1 MKVREQFMVISAI
14 VMVVIAGIAV
24 FWPPI
29 LWVLLLVGPLILMG
43 VYDIVQKKHTIR
55 RNFPIVGRFRY
66 MLESIRPEIMQY
78 FVETD
83 TEGRPLNRILRSLIY
98 RRAKK
103 QTDTEPFGT
112 QMDLYHAGYE
122 WMEHSM
128 YAKHNPKEIGEF
140 PRLII
145 GGKDCLQPYSSSLLN
160 ISAMSFGSL
169 SHNAVLAMN
178 KGAKMGN
185 FAHNTGEGGISDYH
199 LENGGDLIW
208 QIGTGYFGCRHDDGS
223 FNETT
228 FRENALRPQVKM
240 IEIKLSQGAKPG
252 HGGILPASKNT
263 EEIAR
268 IRHIQPHV
276 AVHSPPAHSAFAD
289 PIQFM
294 YFIKKLRDLSDG
306 KPIGFKLCIGRKQEF
321 MDFCE
326 AMVYTGIT
334 PDFITVDGGEGG
346 TGAAPVEFSNSMGMP
361 LREGLVFVHDTL
373 VGFALRKEIKIIVAG
388 KIITGFSMARAIA
401 LGADGCYS
409 ARAMMLAVGCIQAL
423 QCNLNT
429 CPAGVATQNKSLAKG
444 LVVEDKAPRVYNYHK
459 ATIHSFLELVAAAG
473 LDGPYELSREHISKR
488 ISMYDV
494 RTYDEI
500 YPYME
505 EGSLLRIDTIPDHYQ
520 RFYKLTRIMK

>member
-1 MKVREQFMVISAI
+1 MKVREQFIIISVIVI
-14 VMVVIAGIAV
+14 VIIAGIAL

-29 LWVLLLVGPLILMG
+29 LWVLLLVGPLVLMG
-43 VYDIVQKKHTIR
+43 LFDIVQKKHTIR
-55 RNFPIVGRFRY
+55 RNFPLIGRFRY
-66 MLESIRPEIMQY
+66 VLESIRPEIMQY

-83 TEGRPLNRILRSLIY
+83 TEGRPLNRILRSLVY

-112 QMDLYHAGYE
+112 QMDIYHSGYE

-169 SHNAVLAMN
+169 SKNAILAMN

-199 LENGGDLIW
+199 LEHGGDLIW
-208 QIGTGYFGCRHDDGS
+208 QIGTGYFGCRNDDGT
-223 FNETT
+223 FNDIT

-268 IRHIQPHV
+268 IRHIRPGI
-276 AVHSPPAHSAFAD
+276 AVHSPPSHTAFQD

-306 KPIGFKLCIGRKQEF
+306 KPVGFKLCLGRKQEF

-361 LREGLVFVHDTL
+361 LREGLIFVYDTL
-373 VGFALRKEIKIIVAG
+373 VGFGLKKEIKIIVAG
-388 KIITGFSMARAIA
+388 KVITGFHMARAIA
-401 LGADGCYS
+401 LGADGCNS
-409 ARAMMLAVGCIQAL
+409 ARAMMMAVGCIQAL

-429 CPAGVATQNKSLAKG
+429 CPTGVATQNKSLVKG
-444 LVVEDKAPRVYNYHK
+444 LVVEDKAPRVYNYHE
-459 ATIHSFLELVAAAG
+459 ATIHSLLELVAAAG
-473 LDGPYELSREHISKR
+473 LDGPEELRREHISKR
-488 ISMYDV
+488 VSMYDV

-500 YPYME
+500 YPYMQ
-505 EGSLLRIDTIPDHYQ
+505 EGSLLKIDTIPENYK

>member
-1 MKVREQFMVISAI
+1 MKVREQFMIISVILI
-14 VMVVIAGIAV
+14 VIIAGTAV
-24 FWPPI
+24 FWPPM
-29 LWVLLLVGPLILMG
+29 LWILLLVGPFITMG
-43 VYDIVQKKHTIR
+43 IFDIVQTKHTIR
-55 RNFPIVGRFRY
+55 RNFPLIGRFRY
-66 MLESIRPEIMQY
+66 ILESIRPEIMQY

-83 TEGRPLNRILRSLIY
+83 TEGRPLNRILRSLVY

-103 QTDTEPFGT
+103 ENDTEPFGT

-140 PRLII
+140 PRLLI
-145 GGKDCLQPYSSSLLN
+145 GGKDCKQPYSSSLLN

-169 SHNAVLAMN
+169 SRNAILALN
-178 KGAKMGN
+178 QGAKMGN

-199 LENGGDLIW
+199 LQAGGDLIW
-208 QIGTGYFGCRHDDGS
+208 QIGTGYFGCRNDDGT
-223 FNETT
+223 FNEET

-252 HGGILPASKNT
+252 HGGILPAAKNT
-263 EEIAR
+263 EEIAK
-268 IRHIQPHV
+268 IRHIKPHI

-373 VGFALRKEIKIIVAG
+373 VGFALRKEIKVIVAG

-401 LGADGCYS
+401 LGADGCNS
-409 ARAMMLAVGCIQAL
+409 ARAMMLSIGCIQAL
-423 QCNLNT
+423 KCNTNT
-429 CPAGVATQNKSLAKG
+429 CPVGVATQNKSLEKG
-444 LVVEDKAPRVYNYHK
+444 LVVADKAPRVKNYHE

-488 ISMYDV
+488 IGMYNV

-505 EGSLLRIDTIPDHYQ
+505 EGSLLRIDTIPEHYKRYYQ
-520 RFYKLTRIMK
+520 LTRIMK

>member
-1 MKVREQFMVISAI
+1 MKVRELFMVIAACVIAI
-14 VMVVIAGIAV
+14 IAGISF
-24 FWPPI
+24 FWPPV
-29 LWVLLLVGPLILMG
+29 LWSLLLFGPLILMG
-43 VYDIVQKKHTIR
+43 VYDIIQKKHTIR
-55 RNFPIVGRFRY
+55 RNFPLIGRFRY
-66 MLESIRPEIMQY
+66 MLESVRPEIMQY

-103 QTDTEPFGT
+103 QNDTEPFGT
-112 QMDLYHAGYE
+112 QMDLYHSGYE

-140 PRLII
+140 PRVII

-169 SHNAVLAMN
+169 SRNAILALN
-178 KGAKMGN
+178 QGAKMGN

-199 LENGGDLIW
+199 LQPGGDLIW
-208 QIGTGYFGCRHDDGS
+208 QIGTGYFGCRNDDGT

-252 HGGILPASKNT
+252 HGGILPAAKNT

-268 IRHIQPHV
+268 IRHIKPHI

-294 YFIKKLRDLSDG
+294 HFIKKLRDLSDG

-326 AMVYTGIT
+326 AMIYTGIT

-373 VGFALRKEIKIIVAG
+373 VGFGLRKEIKVIVAG

-401 LGADGCYS
+401 LGADACNS
-409 ARAMMLAVGCIQAL
+409 ARAMMLSIGCIQAL
-423 QCNLNT
+423 KCNTNT
-429 CPAGVATQNKSLAKG
+429 CPVGVATQNKSLEKG
-444 LVVEDKAPRVYNYHK
+444 LVVADKAPRVKNYHE

-488 ISMYDV
+488 IGMYNV

-505 EGSLLRIDTIPDHYQ
+505 EGSLLSIDTIPEHYK
-520 RFYKLTRIMK
+520 RYYKLTRIMK

>member
-1 MKVREQFMVISAI
+1 MKVREQFMIVSVIVI
-14 VMVVIAGIAV
+14 VVIAGIAI

-29 LWVLLLVGPLILMG
+29 LWILLLVGPLIVMG
-43 VYDIVQKKHTIR
+43 IFDIVQKKHTIR
-55 RNFPIVGRFRY
+55 RNLPLVGRFRY
-66 MLESIRPEIMQY
+66 VLESIRPEIMQY

-83 TEGRPLNRILRSLIY
+83 TEGRPLNRILRSLVY

-140 PRLII
+140 PRLTI

-169 SHNAVLAMN
+169 SKNAILAMN

-185 FAHNTGEGGISDYH
+185 FAHNTGEGGISDHH
-199 LENGGDLIW
+199 LEHGGDLIW
-208 QIGTGYFGCRHDDGS
+208 QIGTGYFGCRNDDGT
-223 FNETT
+223 FNDTT
-228 FRENALRPQVKM
+228 YRENALRPQVKM

-268 IRHIQPHV
+268 IRHIQQGM
-276 AVHSPPAHSAFAD
+276 AVHSPPSHTAFQD

-306 KPIGFKLCIGRKQEF
+306 KPIGFKLCLGRKQEF

-361 LREGLVFVHDTL
+361 LREGLTFVYDTL
-373 VGFALRKEIKIIVAG
+373 VGFGLKKEIKIIVAG
-388 KIITGFSMARAIA
+388 KVITGFHMARAIA
-401 LGADGCYS
+401 LGADGCNS
-409 ARAMMLAVGCIQAL
+409 ARAMMMAVGCIQAL

-429 CPAGVATQNKSLAKG
+429 CPTGVATQNKSLAKG
-444 LVVEDKAPRVYNYHK
+444 LVVDDKAPRVYNYHE
-459 ATIHSFLELVAAAG
+459 ATIHSLLELVAAAG
-473 LDGPYELSREHISKR
+473 LDGPEELRREHISKR
-488 ISMYDV
+488 VSMYVV

-500 YPYME
+500 YPYMD
-505 EGSLLRIDTIPDHYQ
+505 EGSLLKIETIPEHYK
-520 RFYKLTRIMK
+520 RFYQLTRIMK